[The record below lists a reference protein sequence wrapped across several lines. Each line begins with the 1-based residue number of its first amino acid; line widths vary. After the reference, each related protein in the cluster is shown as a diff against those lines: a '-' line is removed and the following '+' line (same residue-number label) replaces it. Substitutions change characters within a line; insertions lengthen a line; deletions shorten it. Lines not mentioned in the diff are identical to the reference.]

1 MSAFGLKHLLNGK
14 PRPEYF
20 SVVKLGLLQTLNI
33 DIHLQ
38 LLWGTQSWNWNY
50 WRPYHKPDCFCKSN
64 HFCRPFYYSFSCTY
78 NILKIP
84 LFMLLAFILIILLVV
99 GCTICIE
106 IPNCLLRK
114 LSPMWNDPWLSRLRY
129 FWAWLSILLWRLLFT
144 ICTGTY
150 INSLYNLPS
159 WWSAN

>member
-14 PRPEYF
+14 PMPEYF
-20 SVVKLGLLQTLNI
+20 SVVKLGLTNLE
-33 DIHLQ
+33 
-38 LLWGTQSWNWNY
+38 Y
-50 WRPYHKPDCFCKSN
+50 WYSFTAFVRNSILELKLSRPLPKPNCFCKSN

-84 LFMLLAFILIILLVV
+84 LFMLLAFVLIILLVV